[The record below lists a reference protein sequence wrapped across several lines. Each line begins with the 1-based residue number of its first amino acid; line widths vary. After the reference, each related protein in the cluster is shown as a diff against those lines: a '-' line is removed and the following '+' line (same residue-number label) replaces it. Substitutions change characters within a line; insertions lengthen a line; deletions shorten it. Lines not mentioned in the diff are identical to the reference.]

1 MELSITITKIQVY
14 LVRPDN
20 MPRSTH
26 KCLNIY
32 YPSFSYFDS
41 NCSILIGQAKR
52 APHWGVQSRFRVIYV
67 VGMLEVCLS
76 YVKLTAWAET

>member
-1 MELSITITKIQVY
+1 MELSITITKIQVF

-32 YPSFSYFDS
+32 YPSIDP
-41 NCSILIGQAKR
+41 SIVLIY
-52 APHWGVQSRFRVIYV
+52 IYCV
-67 VGMLEVCLS
+67 
-76 YVKLTAWAET
+76 

>member
-1 MELSITITKIQVY
+1 MPAASMELSITITKMQFI

-32 YPSFSYFDS
+32 YPSIFIVYDK
-41 NCSILIGQAKR
+41 G
-52 APHWGVQSRFRVIYV
+52 
-67 VGMLEVCLS
+67 
-76 YVKLTAWAET
+76 